1 MKTSLIT
8 LAFLFMSIGS
18 FSQTSRTEGDGYF
31 LDSIITINYYQEYGP
46 KSNKKIEY
54 YYNLMNLLKV
64 ENTYRNINWF
74 PHPDSNEWDLMD
86 RKTVKYNDQNEL
98 ASEIY
103 ESKDNPYEL
112 WMFTYKHEY
121 ETNALAQTKT
131 GFEWIAY
138 QSSWEA
144 SYKEI
149 DSIKDPSIEQS
160 HLSQRWD
167 KAACEWENMEWKYT
181 DYLDNGLIDTFLIMN
196 WWLQGILDTSL
207 IDVYDYTYYPD
218 TTIIYET
225 MNGLTDIYKI
235 FYNSDSSM
243 KHKIFY
249 RKPCD
254 TCNYRTYF
262 KDVYFYDE
270 HDWLLSH
277 SHYNWF
283 NDENRWKLFGKSAF
297 QYNETGQ
304 RTQYLYFQFDSLCP
318 RRKTLYQYN
327 LINGLLKTRTEYRD
341 LPDTTHYAVDKYF
354 YSYIYVD
361 VGSTTVA
368 ESILLFPNPARTQ
381 ISFNGIDTET
391 QSAVYSVFGLYG
403 RIILHGKLKNGNT
416 SINISKLVPG
426 NYFVK
431 ISIPGKTLS
440 GRFIKY

>member
-1 MKTSLIT
+1 
-8 LAFLFMSIGS
+8 
-18 FSQTSRTEGDGYF
+18 
-31 LDSIITINYYQEYGP
+31 
-46 KSNKKIEY
+46 
-54 YYNLMNLLKV
+54 MNLLKV

-74 PHPDSNEWDLMD
+74 PHPDSNEWDLKD

-103 ESKDNPYEL
+103 ESNDNPSEL

-121 ETNALAQTKT
+121 ETNVLAQTKT
-131 GFEWIAY
+131 GFKWIAN
-138 QSSWEA
+138 QTTWEA

-149 DSIKDPSIEQS
+149 DSIHDPSMEQS

-167 KAACEWENMEWKYT
+167 KAADEWENMEWKYSC
-181 DYLDNGLIDTFLIMN
+181 YLDDGLIDTFLIMN
-196 WWLQGILDTSL
+196 WWIPGVLDTSL

-218 TTIIYET
+218 TIIFYET
-225 MNGLTDIYKI
+225 MNGLTDIIKI

-249 RKPCD
+249 RKPCN

-270 HDWLLSH
+270 HNWLLSH

-283 NDENRWKLFGKSAF
+283 NDENRWKLFGKSAY

-304 RTQYLYFQFDSLCP
+304 RTQYLYFQSDSLYP

-327 LINGLLKTRTEYRD
+327 LVNGLLKTRTEYRD
-341 LPDTTHYAVDKYF
+341 LPDTTHYTKDKYF

-361 VGSTTVA
+361 LNKPA
-368 ESILLFPNPARTQ
+368 IDLDFLPYPNPAHEQ
-381 ISFNGIDTET
+381 ISINGIQTET
-391 QSAVYSVFGLYG
+391 QVAVYLIYDLTG
-403 RIILHGKLKNGNT
+403 RQILRGTLQNGNT
-416 SINISKLVPG
+416 SINISKLVTG
-426 NYFVK
+426 SYLVRIK
-431 ISIPGKTLS
+431 IPGKTLS
-440 GRFIKY
+440 GKFIKY